1 MLSIHFCL
9 DDEENDR
16 IETVDNYKDLFFE
29 YTKNPPSLDEALDQL
44 FESKGID
51 KNKINNYKKE
61 LINNCKTV
69 YDKNCSEIK
78 KIYPEIKEEDFNII
92 CSYTCEIKEKEY
104 SPYTILNQNL
114 VSKNR
119 KTGIENVTKYYYL
132 LLTTLRKLRK
142 KQYDNLYRAI
152 RNILEL
158 KKGEIKTFWGFT
170 STSIEQK
177 TTNIFLKNNGKEGTF
192 YLLKNACGYDISLFN
207 FYEEKE
213 ILLEP
218 ETQYEI
224 EDILKFNE
232 TKINQI
238 ICKYIDSPVVL
249 RNVININ
256 NDRNCRETID
266 DNKINNNGN
275 HIDEE
280 KDKNDKNRNKKNCN
294 CIFFGILEIL
304 LLLAVLY
311 LIYRLYHY
319 FFDSKT
325 IIGID
330 FGHSFSGF
338 AVLES
343 NDNKGFYFSE
353 SESKSEIVPT
363 KIIID
368 RTEFSPITI
377 PSKTLQINNLA
388 SENKLLFFNFKKNL
402 DPRNYKENIESNLPL
417 NRIVPLEKVIQAYFE
432 KFKKNYI
439 DENKKIKEKN
449 LKEIKWVITIPPL
462 YDEISK
468 NLMKKIACKTLLN
481 QNSCKDVGDQLKLAL
496 EPEAASLAIF
506 YDAKI
511 EKLFSKGKSFLLVDA
526 GGFTVDF
533 SLNEIIDGK
542 NNLRQLTIPKS
553 FVLGSNL
560 INEKIVEIIELIFK
574 KDKIDYIK
582 NNYYSQWTK
591 VLNEIEEIKKT
602 IDQIE
607 SDNIKF
613 SLKLDID
620 PKTCFKCWF
629 QELWTNCL
637 CNIEYNNVTFSYNK
651 SFIFIPKFY
660 IRNIIVDLAYNITK
674 EIKNYCNENHINLI
688 VITGG
693 FSYNNILRQ
702 TIKKELRDYLNRNKL
717 LFLDSPQETVMKGA
731 AIYGLKPNQIKER
744 ILPITLGVKSC
755 EKCNNEECCNYIQI
769 FKMGETV
776 ITDKIKNVY
785 NVYPK
790 FDKIGSIEFYYSFSD
805 NINENRKQLISI
817 PLDYSIKKEKR
828 TVYIKFSNYI
838 SINVY
843 DQKEEDEWVKVDYP

>member
-1 MLSIHFCL
+1 
-9 DDEENDR
+9 
-16 IETVDNYKDLFFE
+16 
-29 YTKNPPSLDEALDQL
+29 
-44 FESKGID
+44 
-51 KNKINNYKKE
+51 
-61 LINNCKTV
+61 
-69 YDKNCSEIK
+69 
-78 KIYPEIKEEDFNII
+78 
-92 CSYTCEIKEKEY
+92 
-104 SPYTILNQNL
+104 
-114 VSKNR
+114 
-119 KTGIENVTKYYYL
+119 
-132 LLTTLRKLRK
+132 
-142 KQYDNLYRAI
+142 
-152 RNILEL
+152 
-158 KKGEIKTFWGFT
+158 
-170 STSIEQK
+170 
-177 TTNIFLKNNGKEGTF
+177 
-192 YLLKNACGYDISLFN
+192 
-207 FYEEKE
+207 
-213 ILLEP
+213 
-218 ETQYEI
+218 
-224 EDILKFNE
+224 
-232 TKINQI
+232 
-238 ICKYIDSPVVL
+238 
-249 RNVININ
+249 
-256 NDRNCRETID
+256 
-266 DNKINNNGN
+266 
-275 HIDEE
+275 
-280 KDKNDKNRNKKNCN
+280 
-294 CIFFGILEIL
+294 
-304 LLLAVLY
+304 
-311 LIYRLYHY
+311 
-319 FFDSKT
+319 
-325 IIGID
+325 
-330 FGHSFSGF
+330 
-338 AVLES
+338 
-343 NDNKGFYFSE
+343 
-353 SESKSEIVPT
+353 
-363 KIIID
+363 
-368 RTEFSPITI
+368 
-377 PSKTLQINNLA
+377 
-388 SENKLLFFNFKKNL
+388 
-402 DPRNYKENIESNLPL
+402 
-417 NRIVPLEKVIQAYFE
+417 
-432 KFKKNYI
+432 
-439 DENKKIKEKN
+439 
-449 LKEIKWVITIPPL
+449 
-462 YDEISK
+462 
-468 NLMKKIACKTLLN
+468 MKKIACKTLLN
-481 QNSCKDVGDQLKLAL
+481 RNSCKDLNDQIELAL
-496 EPEAASLAIF
+496 EPEVASLAIT
-506 YDAKI
+506 YDKKI
-511 EKLFSKGKSFLLVDA
+511 GKFFSYGKKFLLVDA

>member
-1 MLSIHFCL
+1 
-9 DDEENDR
+9 
-16 IETVDNYKDLFFE
+16 VKDF
-29 YTKNPPSLDEALDQL
+29 
-44 FESKGID
+44 
-51 KNKINNYKKE
+51 
-61 LINNCKTV
+61 
-69 YDKNCSEIK
+69 
-78 KIYPEIKEEDFNII
+78 
-92 CSYTCEIKEKEY
+92 
-104 SPYTILNQNL
+104 SPYIILNQSMI
-114 VSKNR
+114 SKNGESR
-119 KTGIENVTKYYYL
+119 IAKITKYYYL
-132 LLTTLRKLRK
+132 LLTTLRKLGK
-142 KQYDNLYRAI
+142 KKYNILYRSI
-152 RNILEL
+152 PNKLEL
-158 KKGEIKTFWGFT
+158 KIGTIRTFLGFT
-170 STSIEQK
+170 STSIENK
-177 TTNIFLKNNGKEGTF
+177 EEVKNLAKEGKIGT
-192 YLLKNACGYDISLFN
+192 YYQINNALGYDISLFN
-207 FYEEKE
+207 CFKENE

-218 ETQYEI
+218 ERKYEI
-224 EDILKFNE
+224 EENKIFIG
-232 TKINQI
+232 TKIKQVNCNI
-238 ICKYIDSPVVL
+238 IDSPDVL
-249 RNVININ
+249 SKIFIKKEENKV
-256 NDRNCRETID
+256 ETPK
-266 DNKINNNGN
+266 DNKESN
-275 HIDEE
+275 HEQPKKEE
-280 KDKNDKNRNKKNCN
+280 NDKNDKNGNIKKNN
-294 CIFFGILEIL
+294 NNKFILYGILGGLVIL
-304 LLLAVLY
+304 LLSVIVYFRFNLY
-311 LIYRLYHY
+311 YY
-319 FFDSKT
+319 FFEPKI
-325 IIGID
+325 IIGLD

-343 NDNKGFYFSE
+343 NDDRGLYFSE
-353 SESKSEIVPT
+353 SESKSEIIPT

-377 PSKTLQINNLA
+377 PCKNLQINNLA

-439 DENKKIKEKN
+439 DENKKIKEKD

-481 QNSCKDVGDQLKLAL
+481 QNSCKDVCDQLKLAL

-591 VLNEIEEIKKT
+591 VLNEIEEIKKA

-607 SDNIKF
+607 GDNIKF

-702 TIKKELRDYLNRNKL
+702 LIKKELRDFLNRNKL

-817 PLDYSIKKEKR
+817 PLDYSFKKEKR
-828 TVYIKFSNYI
+828 TIYIKFSNYI

-843 DQKEEDEWVKVDYP
+843 DPKEEDEWVKVDYP